1 MPANSHVPP
10 CPPFPSMSVFGV
22 GPVPGLGAR
31 SAGGSRWEPMGGGG
45 GGLPS
50 LAEAGPW
57 GTAVW
62 LGFGSNPAIQGGSG
76 GSQESREAWNR
87 RGSSRREAETGRGC
101 EEAGETDGKR
111 GEEPRRRL
119 QAAGGGGALWC
130 PCLPPMGLMAKP
142 APHFSFQEGHGCS
155 LKVKEVG
162 WRSGGHGS
170 GEEKGETAGELS
182 YLWTCGR
189 GKEKKKQL
197 WSFGSAVKYLS
208 CPWCPFCG
216 HTPTAKPH
224 KGSSDLVTCLTIIP
238 SLNNRYT
245 YIESQYKAQLCI
257 PVCSRAD
264 GVLQGGVKSGSVGS
278 SPQPACCLPSQP
290 WPNSV
295 TLRKALHGGKS

>member
-1 MPANSHVPP
+1 M
-10 CPPFPSMSVFGV
+10 
-22 GPVPGLGAR
+22 PGLLVGAN
-31 SAGGSRWEPMGGGG
+31 GGRG

-62 LGFGSNPAIQGGSG
+62 LGFGRNPAIQGSSG
-76 GSQESREAWNR
+76 VSQESREAWNR
-87 RGSSRREAETGRGC
+87 RGRSRRQAEIGRGC
-101 EEAGETDGKR
+101 EEAGETDGKT

-119 QAAGGGGALWC
+119 QPAGGGGALWC

-189 GKEKKKQL
+189 GKEKKK
-197 WSFGSAVKYLS
+197 
-208 CPWCPFCG
+208 
-216 HTPTAKPH
+216 
-224 KGSSDLVTCLTIIP
+224 
-238 SLNNRYT
+238 
-245 YIESQYKAQLCI
+245 
-257 PVCSRAD
+257 
-264 GVLQGGVKSGSVGS
+264 
-278 SPQPACCLPSQP
+278 
-290 WPNSV
+290 
-295 TLRKALHGGKS
+295 